1 MKRTLIAAILMMAF
15 TTAISGQDLDHMTE
29 SCTSIMV
36 GKLASTDGSVITSH
50 TCDARYRT
58 WMTMTPA
65 RDYKNDTV
73 TAVYRNRF
81 HTYSPSD
88 VTGMTQTGT
97 IPQVSHT
104 FRFLDTAYPC
114 LNEKQLAMG

>member
-1 MKRTLIAAILMMAF
+1 MNHPILLAILLMMALSVNSN
-15 TTAISGQDLDHMTE
+15 AQDAERMTE

-65 RDYKNDTV
+65 RDYDRDTV

-81 HTYSPSD
+81 HTNSPAD

-97 IPQVSHT
+97 
-104 FRFLDTAYPC
+104 
-114 LNEKQLAMG
+114 M

>member
-1 MKRTLIAAILMMAF
+1 MKFPIFLAVLMMALSVNSN
-15 TTAISGQDLDHMTE
+15 AQDAERMTE

-65 RDYKNDTV
+65 RDYDRDTV
-73 TAVYRNRF
+73 TAVYRNRIPAS
-81 HTYSPSD
+81 TRNSWPWAKQPSVD
-88 VTGMTQTGT
+88 AT
-97 IPQVSHT
+97 
-104 FRFLDTAYPC
+104 PC
-114 LNEKQLAMG
+114 RTRPASS